1 MKTTIFLCLLVTSS
15 VICSDQINDK
25 KSYGVNGLFDG
36 NPYNGFKDR
45 KGLLFGSKQI
55 WLKPQLGTSHVP
67 GGSIVKREQEENAGQ
82 IVKDIVTIIANNLP
96 ETGQYYINIASINI
110 SRNCVL

>member
-25 KSYGVNGLFDG
+25 KSYGVNGLLDG

-45 KGLLFGSKQI
+45 KGLRFGSKQI
-55 WLKPQLGTSHVP
+55 WYNKKGT
-67 GGSIVKREQEENAGQ
+67 
-82 IVKDIVTIIANNLP
+82 L
-96 ETGQYYINIASINI
+96 
-110 SRNCVL
+110 